1 VTQKPDGTPTRRSR
15 LRAEA
20 EAQLARAPQAGARAR
35 PSQELLHELEV
46 HQIELEMQNEEL
58 RRAQLALEES
68 RDRYVDLYE
77 FAPVGYLSLT
87 ADGLI
92 SGMNLTGAVLLGED
106 RKRLLHRRF
115 QKFVIREDRDR
126 FHVLFTGLMQ
136 SGERQTLELGCQRAD
151 GSRFHAQLDCV
162 RVEAGVNPP
171 AARIT
176 LADVTERKRAEV
188 ALQES
193 EARNSAI
200 VQTALDCVVT
210 IDHEGKILEFNP
222 AAERV
227 FGHQRAEMLGREL
240 AQVVIPPTQRDA
252 HRQGLKRYLAT
263 GEAQVIGKRIEMT
276 ALRSDGSEFPVE
288 LAITRMGTGEPPT
301 FTGFVRDITQ
311 RKVDEA
317 EIENLAYYDPLTQL
331 PNRRLLVDRLQQA
344 LVVCARSRQRGAILF
359 IDLDD
364 FKTLNDTQ
372 GHDVGDQLL
381 QQVAQRLLT
390 CVRAGDTVARLGG
403 DEFVV
408 MLPDLSANP
417 QEAATHAEAVG
428 EKILAAL
435 APHYLLGGREHHSTG
450 SVGGMLFGDHRETV
464 DDLLKRADLAMYR
477 AKAAGRNTLR
487 FFDPRMQVAV
497 TARATVEAELRRSV
511 REGQFVLHYQPQV
524 DGQGR
529 VTGAEAL
536 VRWQHPRRGL
546 VSPAEF
552 IPLAEETGLI
562 EPLGR
567 WVLESVCAQL
577 LAWSARP
584 ETADLT
590 LSMNVSAREFRRPE
604 FVARALVVID
614 RTGIDPRKLVLEFTE
629 SPLPDDLEE
638 TIAKMTAM
646 KAHGERFSLDDF
658 GTGYSSLSY
667 LKHLPLDQLKIDQS
681 FVRDIVTDSNDAAIA
696 RTIMALGSS
705 LGLAVIAEGVE
716 TVEQRDFLAGQGC
729 RAFQGFLFGRPGPAD
744 AWT

>member
-1 VTQKPDGTPTRRSR
+1 MKGRRSQ
-15 LRAEA
+15 LRTEA
-20 EAQLARAPQAGARAR
+20 EARLARAPKTGARAR
-35 PSQELLHELEV
+35 PAEEVLHELEV

-77 FAPVGYLSLT
+77 FAPVGYLTLT
-87 ADGLI
+87 GEGLI
-92 SGMNLTGAVLLGED
+92 SEVNLTGAALLGEE
-106 RKRLLHRRF
+106 RKKMLRRRF
-115 QKFVIREDRDR
+115 NRFVTREDMDR
-126 FHVLFTGLMQ
+126 YHRLFVSLMQ
-136 SGERQTLELGCQRAD
+136 HDERQACELALQRGD
-151 GSRFHAQLDCV
+151 GSTFHAQLDCL
-162 RVEAGVNPP
+162 RVAAGEKPP
-171 AARIT
+171 VARIT
-176 LADVTERKRAEV
+176 LTDVTERKRVEAELRIAAAAFESQEGMFVADAKRVILRINRAFCAITGYTAEEAVGQTTRLLKSDRHDEVFSATMWENLNRTGAWRGEIWNRQKSGEV
-188 ALQES
+188 APRWLTIT
-193 EARNSAI
+193 A
-200 VQTALDCVVT
+200 VQ
-210 IDHEGKILEFNP
+210 G
-222 AAERV
+222 
-227 FGHQRAEMLGREL
+227 
-240 AQVVIPPTQRDA
+240 
-252 HRQGLKRYLAT
+252 
-263 GEAQVIGKRIEMT
+263 
-276 ALRSDGSEFPVE
+276 SDGG
-288 LAITRMGTGEPPT
+288 ITHYVGTL
-301 FTGFVRDITQ
+301 VDITQ
-311 RKVDEA
+311 RKADEA
-317 EIENLAYYDPLTQL
+317 EIENLAFYDPLTQL

-344 LVVCARSRQRGAILF
+344 LVACSRNQQRGAILF

-381 QQVAQRLLT
+381 QQVARRLLT

-408 MLPDLSANP
+408 MLEELSGSSK
-417 QEAATHAEAVG
+417 EAATQAQIVG
-428 EKILAAL
+428 EKILTAL
-435 APHYLLGGREHHSTG
+435 APPYLLAGHEHHNTG
-450 SVGGMLFGDHRETV
+450 SVGGTLFGDHRETV

-487 FFDPRMQVAV
+487 FFDPRMQIEV
-497 TARATVEAELRRSV
+497 TARAVLEAELRRGV
-511 REGQFVLHYQPQV
+511 REGQLVLHYQPQV
-524 DGQGR
+524 DGEGR

-562 EPLGR
+562 EPLGQ
-567 WVLESVCAQL
+567 WVLESACAQL

-584 ETADLT
+584 ETALLT
-590 LSMNVSAREFRRPE
+590 LSMNVSAREFRHPE
-604 FVARALVVID
+604 FVARALEVID
-614 RTGIDPRKLVLEFTE
+614 RTGVDPQKLMLEFTE

-681 FVRDIVTDSNDAAIA
+681 FVRDVFIDPNDAAVA
-696 RTIMALGSS
+696 RTIIALGQD

-716 TVEQRDFLAGQGC
+716 TVEQRDFLAHQGC
-729 RAFQGFLFGRPGPAD
+729 RAFQGYLFGRPGPAD
-744 AWT
+744 VLI